1 MATEPKKHVDGETPM
16 TSKKFLAYMV
26 AELTWKALVVLLIL
40 SRDKLGDN
48 IILLTIVLIAG
59 FLEVSYILGQAYV
72 DRYMRIA
79 DNAFDKIKDTVDAV
93 IPDTKPEPPKDKT
106 P

>member
-1 MATEPKKHVDGETPM
+1 MAVLKPDGDTPM

-26 AELTWKALVVLLIL
+26 AELTWKGLMVLLIL
-40 SRDKLGDN
+40 STNKLGDN
-48 IILLTIVLIAG
+48 LILLTIVLIAG

-93 IPDTKPEPPKDKT
+93 VPDNTPDPKKDNT